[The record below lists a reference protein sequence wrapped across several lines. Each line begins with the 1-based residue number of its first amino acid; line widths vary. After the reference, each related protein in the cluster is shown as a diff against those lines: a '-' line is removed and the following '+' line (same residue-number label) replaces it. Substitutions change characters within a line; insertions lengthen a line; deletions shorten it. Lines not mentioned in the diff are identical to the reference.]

1 MSIISPEIEIVDRSL
16 NSIIYLEHGWPTDL
30 CRWHSHEEYELHL
43 IVNTRGKAFVGD
55 HIGTFKPGSLFLTG
69 PLIPHNWVTDDN
81 LYEPVKVR
89 DKLIQFNQSSILAAK
104 AAYPEFRELEILLSK
119 AESGVEF
126 IAFNI
131 EESLRRFDE
140 ISKARGLK
148 QIILCLDFLLRL
160 SEWKKSQLLSASQL
174 TNNKWAKNYPSI
186 TKVIEYIIAN
196 YKEDLKLSQLAEMA
210 CLSQSAFSRHFF
222 NITGN
227 HYSDF
232 LNRIR
237 IGQACAKL
245 YETNENIS
253 TICFDVGFRN
263 VANFNRQFLRIKG
276 VQPKVFRNEA
286 RKELVK

>member
-16 NSIIYLEHGWPTDL
+16 SSIRYLEHGWPTDL

-55 HIGTFKPGSLFLTG
+55 HIGTFEPGSLFLTG

-81 LYEPVKVR
+81 LYEPVEIR
-89 DKLIQFNQSSILAAK
+89 DKLIQFNQNSILAAK
-104 AAYPEFRELEILLSK
+104 MAYPEFRELEILLSK

-126 IAFNI
+126 IGFKI
-131 EESLRRFDE
+131 EESLRRFEE
-140 ISKARGLK
+140 ISNTKGLK
-148 QIILCLDFLLRL
+148 QIILCLDFLLCL
-160 SEWKKSQLLSASQL
+160 SDWTDSQVLSASQL
-174 TNNKWAKNYPSI
+174 TNNKWAKNYSNI
-186 TKVIEYIIAN
+186 TKVIEYIVAN
-196 YKEDLKLSQLAEMA
+196 YQEDLKLSQLAEMA
-210 CLSQSAFSRHFF
+210 CMSQSAFSRHFF

-245 YETNENIS
+245 YETNEHIS

-263 VANFNRQFLRIKG
+263 LANFNRQFLRIKG
-276 VQPKVFRNEA
+276 VQPRVFRGEA
-286 RKELVK
+286 RKELAN